1 MIIVCDIDSVLNNLM
16 ERTLEMYNGQH
27 QTNLKLSDI
36 TSYNFADCLSQD
48 EADGLV
54 ELFKQKE
61 LWDSLKPQQNS
72 QDALK
77 RLIKRGHQIYLAT
90 ATDPVNFNWKIEWLK
105 RYFPFISPYNVIRIM
120 NKGLL
125 KADVLIDDCLDN
137 LIGTFAE
144 RICFDRPWN
153 QSDTKDAAFAVK

>member
-61 LWDSLKPQQNS
+61 QCRRPGL
-72 QDALK
+72 
-77 RLIKRGHQIYLAT
+77 
-90 ATDPVNFNWKIEWLK
+90 DPWVGKI
-105 RYFPFISPYNVIRIM
+105 P
-120 NKGLL
+120 
-125 KADVLIDDCLDN
+125 
-137 LIGTFAE
+137 
-144 RICFDRPWN
+144 
-153 QSDTKDAAFAVK
+153 